1 MFRASG
7 GMLVEADHVSSGIA
21 ELRRDLRRVRADRLH
36 DHSPYTKGNL
46 GSMSGLA
53 VGNQLAVDPS
63 GLECY
68 GEW

>member
-1 MFRASG
+1 
-7 GMLVEADHVSSGIA
+7 
-21 ELRRDLRRVRADRLH
+21 
-36 DHSPYTKGNL
+36 L
-46 GSMSGLA
+46 GRMSGLA